1 MPGPTGDP
9 GEFDDALAIA
19 NAGRATSAD
28 PAARSTGAGPGRDRG
43 AEPRTTDGAQEGAA
57 SRGAAARGTESLGT
71 ESHSAASRGAEP
83 YPGERADERPPERP
97 WFDPWHAPW
106 GNSRHEPGPE
116 TGAAAAGARPTGRD
130 PRPTTPGS
138 QPSAPAT
145 QPAGSEP
152 RPLLPED
159 WTAPT
164 ASAHSPNGSEPTEP
178 TGAGEPIEPSPA
190 RAPRAGAPASG
201 TPRPEAAARPGAAQ
215 PGASRPGASRPGAP
229 RPDASSPSSSR
240 TRSPAHSPWS
250 VARAAAADAV
260 DGPLEPGAVPL
271 GPEALGRVLA
281 GALTALTDL
290 PSFDTSAMDGW
301 AVSGPGPWR
310 LTAPRTV
317 APAVSAGIL
326 AGQGPARP
334 LPDGHAVPIATGA
347 RIPPG
352 ASAVLRSEHGE
363 TAEQPGGGLLL
374 SAPRGAPP
382 GQDIRP
388 RGQEC
393 RNGDP
398 LLPPGTPVTPAV
410 LGLAAAAG
418 YDELWTYRRPVV
430 EILVLGD
437 ELLHGGLPQD
447 GRIRD
452 ALGPMLAPW
461 LHAMGAETLG
471 PRHLADDEAT
481 LYEAI
486 AGSTADVVITTGGT
500 AAGPVDHVHPV
511 LRRLGAELLVDGV
524 QVRPG
529 HPMLLARLGPAD
541 GTAPRGRSARRAAR
555 KATAG
560 VSRETP
566 APRHLVGLPGN
577 PLAAVSGLLTLAEP
591 LLGTLSGRTRSEPRR
606 VCLADGVQGHPH
618 DTRLVP
624 VACRT
629 DEKGG
634 AVALPLH
641 FNGPAM
647 LRGIAAAGALAV
659 IPPGG
664 AAAGEP
670 AVLLDLPWSAATTAP
685 ETLTATDPATGTA
698 PDAGAATASDTATA
712 PDTGAHGG
720 HA

>member
-1 MPGPTGDP
+1 MMPGPTGDP

-19 NAGRATSAD
+19 NAGRARTGDVAPRTASAS
-28 PAARSTGAGPGRDRG
+28 PQAGAGPRADAARQDAEPRG
-43 AEPRTTDGAQEGAA
+43 AEPRGAA
-57 SRGAAARGTESLGT
+57 SQGGT
-71 ESHSAASRGAEP
+71 SRT
-83 YPGERADERPPERP
+83 GERSGDGA

-106 GNSRHEPGPE
+106 GNNRREP
-116 TGAAAAGARPTGRD
+116 
-130 PRPTTPGS
+130 
-138 QPSAPAT
+138 Q
-145 QPAGSEP
+145 
-152 RPLLPED
+152 
-159 WTAPT
+159 
-164 ASAHSPNGSEPTEP
+164 
-178 TGAGEPIEPSPA
+178 
-190 RAPRAGAPASG
+190 
-201 TPRPEAAARPGAAQ
+201 PEAAAVADTPDPAREPSPDPGPD
-215 PGASRPGASRPGAP
+215 PGPSPDRGPSPDPNAESLGLPNTPAP
-229 RPDASSPSSSR
+229 APARTPHRSSPSP
-240 TRSPAHSPWS
+240 RSGAHAPWH
-250 VARAAAADAV
+250 VARAAAAGAV
-260 DGPLEPGAVPL
+260 DGPLDAGAVAL

-310 LTAPRTV
+310 VTAPRTV
-317 APAVSAGIL
+317 ASAGSAGIL

-334 LPDGHAVPIATGA
+334 LPDGHAIRIATGA

-363 TAEQPGGGLLL
+363 TAEQPDGSTLL

-393 RNGDP
+393 RNGDQ
-398 LLPPGTPVTPAV
+398 LLAPGAPVTPAV

-437 ELLHGGLPQD
+437 ELLHSGLPQD

-461 LHAMGAETLG
+461 LHAMGAETVG
-471 PRHLADDEAT
+471 PRHLADDAGV
-481 LYEAI
+481 LYEAV

-500 AAGPVDHVHPV
+500 AAGPVDHVHPT

-529 HPMLLARLGPAD
+529 HPMLLARLGPAE
-541 GTAPRGRSARRAAR
+541 GSARRGRRAGRAAR
-555 KATAG
+555 PG
-560 VSRETP
+560 RSV
-566 APRHLVGLPGN
+566 RHLVGLPGN

-591 LLGTLSGRTRSEPRR
+591 LLGTLSGRMRAEPRR
-606 VCLADGVQGHPH
+606 VRLADGVHGHPH

-634 AVALPLH
+634 VVALPLH

-647 LRGIAAAGALAV
+647 LRGIAAADALAV

-664 AAAGEP
+664 AAEGEP
-670 AVLLDLPWSAATTAP
+670 AALLDLPWSSAGTAP
-685 ETLTATDPATGTA
+685 E
-698 PDAGAATASDTATA
+698 
-712 PDTGAHGG
+712 TGAHGG
-720 HA
+720 RA

>member
-19 NAGRATSAD
+19 NAGRARSAD
-28 PAARSTGAGPGRDRG
+28 PAARSTGAGPGLERG
-43 AEPRTTDGAQEGAA
+43 AEPRTTDAVQQGAA
-57 SRGAAARGTESLGT
+57 SRGAATRGTESRGV
-71 ESHSAASRGAEP
+71 ESPGAEP
-83 YPGERADERPPERP
+83 YSGERADERPPERP

-106 GNSRHEPGPE
+106 GNSRHEPRPEAGVEPPGPQ
-116 TGAAAAGARPTGRD
+116 
-130 PRPTTPGS
+130 PG
-138 QPSAPAT
+138 
-145 QPAGSEP
+145 GS
-152 RPLLPED
+152 
-159 WTAPT
+159 
-164 ASAHSPNGSEPTEP
+164 GPTEP
-178 TGAGEPIEPSPA
+178 TGAGRSIEPMEPTRAGRPIEPIEPSPA
-190 RAPRAGAPASG
+190 RAPRPDTPASG
-201 TPRPEAAARPGAAQ
+201 TPRPSASQ
-215 PGASRPGASRPGAP
+215 PGAHSRSHPRARP
-229 RPDASSPSSSR
+229 
-240 TRSPAHSPWS
+240 HSPWPD
-250 VARAAAADAV
+250 ARAVAADAV
-260 DGPLEPGAVPL
+260 DGPLAPGGVPL

-310 LTAPRTV
+310 LTVPRAV
-317 APAVSAGIL
+317 APAATAGIL

-363 TAEQPGGGLLL
+363 TTEQPDGGMLL

-461 LHAMGAETLG
+461 LRAMGAETIG

-541 GTAPRGRSARRAAR
+541 GTAPRGRPARRGAR

-606 VCLADGVQGHPH
+606 VCLADGVHGHPH

-624 VACRT
+624 VACRI

-647 LRGIAAAGALAV
+647 LRGIAAADALAV

-670 AVLLDLPWSAATTAP
+670 AVLLDLPWSAATTAR
-685 ETLTATDPATGTA
+685 ESFTATAPESFTATA
-698 PDAGAATASDTATA
+698 PESFTATASGTDAAKASDTATA